1 MPPEREDEQQI
12 EQQPAESQ
20 QPAPQAEPEKTD
32 AEKAVEAWDAGEE
45 EAAPAPPVNERKGDE
60 ADEGDGAA
68 GDGKDPAAGD
78 QGEGGDDD
86 EAAAGETDEQ
96 RAEREK
102 AEREAAAKAEDD
114 KAVKDLG
121 LKGRAEQR
129 FRDLSGQVRD
139 LSQKLEAVGGEEAIK
154 TIAELGGKEGLQRT
168 IEDAKAQHQWDQHMA
183 QVGCTPQQFGEA
195 MGYLKAINSD
205 DPAVLRQA
213 RDNLLKEVGLL
224 DERLGEKTE
233 RHDPLEKHPDLKTKV
248 QRGEMDEEDALEVV
262 RLRREAAEAE
272 ALRKR
277 STQTQ
282 TQEQAMQQGQ
292 QSLAALGAQL
302 KQRDGDKDFGAKMQ
316 IIGPVLDKAL
326 PQLSPDKWQEYA
338 RDLYE
343 SVTLPKAPQPPR
355 VGKSPVRQSYGTSGA
370 AGDVHRNKPADPL
383 DAFDQGVAEARELG
397 M

>member
-1 MPPEREDEQQI
+1 MGTEREDEQQI
-12 EQQPAESQ
+12 EQQPAEGQ
-20 QPAPQAEPEKTD
+20 QPDEQQPAEPEKTD
-32 AEKAVEAWDAGEE
+32 AEKAIEAWDEGEE

-60 ADEGDGAA
+60 GDENPGDPADSDGGDG
-68 GDGKDPAAGD
+68 GKDAGPD
-78 QGEGGDDD
+78 GADD
-86 EAAAGETDEQ
+86 ETDEQ

-154 TIAELGGKEGLQRT
+154 VLAELGGKEGLQRT

-213 RDNLLKEVGLL
+213 RDNLLKEVSLL

-233 RHDPLEKHPDLKTKV
+233 RHNPLEKYPDLKSKV
-248 QRGEMDEEDALEVV
+248 QRGEMDEEDALEIA
-262 RLRREAAEAE
+262 RLRGHTQTAEQ
-272 ALRKR
+272 RQK
-277 STQTQ
+277 TQTQ
-282 TQEQAMQQGQ
+282 QQQEQQAQMQGQ
-292 QSLAALGAQL
+292 QDLATLGGEL
-302 KQRDGDKDFGAKMQ
+302 RQRDGEQTFAAKMRV
-316 IIGPVLDKAL
+316 ISPVLDKAL
-326 PQLSPDKWQEYA
+326 PHLPPAQWKQYA
-338 RDLYE
+338 ADLYA
-343 SVTLPKAPQPPR
+343 SVELPKPPQPPR
-355 VGKSPVRQSYGTSGA
+355 VGKSPVRQSHGTQGA
-370 AGDVHRNKPADPL
+370 AGAVHRNRPIDPL
-383 DAFDQGVAEARELG
+383 DAFDQGIEEAREMGL
-397 M
+397 

>member
-1 MPPEREDEQQI
+1 MPPEREDEQI
-12 EQQPAESQ
+12 QQPAEGQ
-20 QPAPQAEPEKTD
+20 QPDEQQPSEPEKTD
-32 AEKAVEAWDAGEE
+32 AEKAIEAWDEGEE

-60 ADEGDGAA
+60 ADDEGPEGATDGDRGDGGEDAGPDGA
-68 GDGKDPAAGD
+68 GD
-78 QGEGGDDD
+78 
-86 EAAAGETDEQ
+86 ETDEQ

-154 TIAELGGKEGLQRT
+154 TITELGGKEGLQRT

-233 RHDPLEKHPDLKTKV
+233 RHNPLEKHPDLKSKV
-248 QRGEMDEEDALEVV
+248 QRGEMDEEDALEIA
-262 RLRREAAEAE
+262 RLRGHTQTAEQ
-272 ALRKR
+272 RQK
-277 STQTQ
+277 TQTQ
-282 TQEQAMQQGQ
+282 QQQEQQAQMQGQ
-292 QSLAALGAQL
+292 QDLATLGGEL
-302 KQRDGDKDFGAKMQ
+302 RQRDGEQTFAAKMRV
-316 IIGPVLDKAL
+316 ISPVLDKAL
-326 PQLSPDKWQEYA
+326 PHLPPAQWKQYA
-338 RDLYE
+338 ADLYA
-343 SVTLPKAPQPPR
+343 SVELPKPPRPPR
-355 VGKSPVRQSYGTSGA
+355 VGKSPVRQSHGTQGA
-370 AGDVHRNKPADPL
+370 AGAVHRNKPIDPL
-383 DAFDQGVAEARELG
+383 DAFDQGIEEAREMGL
-397 M
+397 

>member
-12 EQQPAESQ
+12 EQQPDESQ
-20 QPAPQAEPEKTD
+20 QQEPQAEPEKTD
-32 AEKAVEAWDAGEE
+32 AEKAVEAWDEGEE

-60 ADEGDGAA
+60 GDEYSGDPADGDG
-68 GDGKDPAAGD
+68 GDGGKDAGPD
-78 QGEGGDDD
+78 GADD
-86 EAAAGETDEQ
+86 ETDEQ

-102 AEREAAAKAEDD
+102 SERDAAAKAEDD
-114 KAVKDLG
+114 KAVQDLG
-121 LKGRAEQR
+121 LKGKAEQR
-129 FRDLSGQVRD
+129 FRDLSGQVRE
-139 LSQKLEAVGGEEAIK
+139 LSQKLEAVGGEEAVK
-154 TIAELGGKEGLQRT
+154 TLTELGGKEGLQRT

-183 QVGCTPQQFGEA
+183 SLGCTPEQFGEA
-195 MGYLKAINSD
+195 MGYLKAINSQ
-205 DPAVLRQA
+205 DPVVLKQA
-213 RDNLLKEVGLL
+213 RDNLLKEVSLL

-233 RHDPLEKHPDLKTKV
+233 RHNPLEQHADLKAKV

-262 RLRREAAEAE
+262 RLRREAAEAK
-272 ALRKR
+272 ALREQ

-292 QSLAALGAQL
+292 QALAALGTQL
-302 KQRDGDKDFGAKMQ
+302 KQRDGDKDFADKMQ
-316 IIGPVLDKAL
+316 VIGPVLDKAL
-326 PQLSPDKWQEYA
+326 PQLPPAQWQQYA
-338 RDLYE
+338 ADLYA

>member
-1 MPPEREDEQQI
+1 MGTEREDEQQI

-20 QPAPQAEPEKTD
+20 QQEPQAEPEKTD
-32 AEKAVEAWDAGEE
+32 AEKAIEAWDEGEE

-68 GDGKDPAAGD
+68 GDGEDPPAGD
-78 QGEGGDDD
+78 QGKGGDD
-86 EAAAGETDEQ
+86 EAGPAGETDEQ

-154 TIAELGGKEGLQRT
+154 TITELGGKEGLQRT

-233 RHDPLEKHPDLKTKV
+233 RHNPLEKHPDLKSKV
-248 QRGEMDEEDALEVV
+248 QRGEMDEEDALEIV
-262 RLRREAAEAE
+262 RLRG
-272 ALRKR
+272 
-277 STQTQ
+277 QTQ
-282 TQEQAMQQGQ
+282 TAEQRQKTQIQQQQEQQAQMQGQ
-292 QSLAALGAQL
+292 QDLATLGGEL
-302 KQRDGDKDFGAKMQ
+302 RHRDGEQTFAAKMRV
-316 IIGPVLDKAL
+316 ISPVLDKAL
-326 PQLSPDKWQEYA
+326 PHLPPAQWKQYA
-338 RDLYE
+338 ADLYA
-343 SVTLPKAPQPPR
+343 SVELPKPPQPPR
-355 VGKSPVRQSYGTSGA
+355 VGKSPVRQSHGTQGA
-370 AGDVHRNKPADPL
+370 AGAVHRNKPIDPL
-383 DAFDQGVAEARELG
+383 DAFDQGIEEAREMGL
-397 M
+397 